1 MMHRVSLPNVWVVVD
16 CVVGGVVATVV
27 GVGISVN
34 ISTTSAKIRVISYE
48 HKFLKLN
55 KHQLVSVVL
64 FFKCAL

>member
-1 MMHRVSLPNVWVVVD
+1 MSLPNVWVVVD

-34 ISTTSAKIRVISYE
+34 ISTKSAKIRVISYE

-55 KHQLVSVVL
+55 KRQLVSVVL
-64 FFKCAL
+64 FLTCQL